1 MFTCVAPPDTKACRA
16 HHLILYVLRPATFAL
31 VALMVA
37 CSAAPATETPAASR
51 SEPASAAAVTAS
63 PAPATTCP
71 AVRPVSL
78 GAISGRL
85 AYPSEFIPKL
95 VVFAIRA
102 DDPTTFHVRHTPGTP
117 PAPPSY
123 SIAAVEP
130 GTYVVISYATSPNPL
145 AGAYTA
151 AVACG
156 MGGQCTDHSLRPVTV
171 APGQTAA
178 GIDLLDW
185 YAPAGT
191 FPARPASSEE
201 LRAGDSVRLCNPYAD
216 SANVRA
222 SAGLTFPV
230 RRTLDNGTPV
240 TVRDGPLSA
249 DGYDWYEVNVAGDQL
264 ASGWIVAHAL
274 RR

>member
-1 MFTCVAPPDTKACRA
+1 
-16 HHLILYVLRPATFAL
+16 
-31 VALMVA
+31 
-37 CSAAPATETPAASR
+37 
-51 SEPASAAAVTAS
+51 
-63 PAPATTCP
+63 
-71 AVRPVSL
+71 VRPVSL
-78 GAISGRL
+78 GAITGRL
-85 AYPSEFIPKL
+85 AYPSDFIPTL

-102 DDPTTFHVRHTPGTP
+102 DEPMTFRVLHTPGTP
-117 PAPPSY
+117 PAPPTY
-123 SIAAVEP
+123 SISAVEP
-130 GTYVVISYATSPNPL
+130 GTYVVISYVQSPNPL

-156 MGGQCTDHSLRPVTV
+156 MGGNCTDHSLRRVTV
-171 APGQTAA
+171 APGETAT

-230 RRTLDNGTPV
+230 RRTLDNGTPL

-264 ASGWIVAHAL
+264 ASGWIVAHTL